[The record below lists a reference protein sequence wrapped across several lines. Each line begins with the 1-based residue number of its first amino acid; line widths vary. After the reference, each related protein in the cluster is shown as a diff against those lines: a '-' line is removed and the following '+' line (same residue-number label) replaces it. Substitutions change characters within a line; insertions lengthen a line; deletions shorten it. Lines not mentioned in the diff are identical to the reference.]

1 MSGKRVTSFD
11 PLRSILI
18 LYRIL
23 IVSMYCVLIQMYC
36 NGGKRVCNLSAIF
49 VTYLACTGSAAAAES
64 SGGQRWPGG
73 AGCWDGKPG
82 SSRRACS
89 PAGTRQDKCTLHTS
103 SLPHLAETQTFC
115 TVTCERYSRA
125 DLDLLLEQ
133 VDLVLLLDQLLLLLG
148 DLRHTRYV
156 QSHTH
161 LTRMWRTD
169 SVVSGLHSGTQP
181 TNCKSLQNIW
191 ILNIHLN
198 IYDISFTVCC
208 TVCCNMYNN
217 SMVQLLGQKS
227 VMWNL

>member
-1 MSGKRVTSFD
+1 MFT
-11 PLRSILI
+11 
-18 LYRIL
+18 
-23 IVSMYCVLIQMYC
+23 
-36 NGGKRVCNLSAIF
+36 
-49 VTYLACTGSAAAAES
+49 
-64 SGGQRWPGG
+64 
-73 AGCWDGKPG
+73 CWDE
-82 SSRRACS
+82 
-89 PAGTRQDKCTLHTS
+89 AGQMHLTYKLIASFGWNTDFLHRDMWKVS
-103 SLPHLAETQTFC
+103 W
-115 TVTCERYSRA
+115 A

-208 TVCCNMYNN
+208 TITAWFNCWAKN
-217 SMVQLLGQKS
+217 LLCEIFRFHVSGS
-227 VMWNL
+227 EVAVAFFVLFFEETF